1 MNLLLP
7 HTGTVIWMLIAFTT
21 TFLLLK
27 KFAWKPVLNA
37 LKQRDESI
45 ESALLAANE
54 TKNQMAKL
62 KADNEKII
70 SEAKS
75 ARDLI
80 IKEARDLKD
89 SIINNA
95 KQQAVDEAG
104 KIIEAAKASI
114 RSEKESALK
123 EIKEQVA
130 ILSVNIAEK
139 LLQEKLADNAAQK
152 ELIDKLMK
160 NVKPN

>member
-7 HTGTVIWMLIAFTT
+7 HTGTVIWMLIAFIT

-27 KFAWKPVLNA
+27 KFAWKPILNA
-37 LKQRDESI
+37 IKQREESI
-45 ESALLAANE
+45 EGALLAADE
-54 TKNQMAKL
+54 TKNEMAKL

-70 SEAKS
+70 AEAKG

-80 IKEARDLKD
+80 IKEARELKE

-95 KQQAVDEAG
+95 KHQAVDEAE
-104 KIIEAAKASI
+104 KIIDAAKASI

-139 LLQEKLADNAAQK
+139 LLLEKLADSPAQK

>member
-7 HTGTVIWMLIAFTT
+7 HTGTVIWMLIAFLT
-21 TFLLLK
+21 TFFLLK
-27 KFAWKPVLNA
+27 KFAWKPVLKA
-37 LKQRDESI
+37 IKQREESI
-45 ESALLAANE
+45 EGALLSADE
-54 TKNQMAKL
+54 TKKEMAKL

-70 SEAKS
+70 SEAKG

-89 SIINNA
+89 NIINNA

-139 LLQEKLADNAAQK
+139 LLQEKLTNDTAQK
-152 ELIDKLMK
+152 ELIEKLMK